1 MIFRL
6 LLLIFWLVCPQIC
19 RAGEMPG
26 AVVIDPGHGGYDP
39 GAVRQGVM
47 EKYVNLAIAQEVV
60 KILQENNVRVLLT
73 REGDYNLAVPGLHG
87 RQAKRYDIEKRI
99 ELAETF
105 GADAVISIHVNV
117 GRRLCTGA
125 ETFYHRQSPR
135 SKLLAR
141 YIQKEISGLP
151 QMNKRVVKTGN
162 YYILRRTPMPCVIVE
177 TGYLNNPQE
186 RKKLLDKSYRQMLAR
201 AIARGVINYLHEKDK
216 ATNRAAEGEA
226 R

>member
-6 LLLIFWLVCPQIC
+6 LLLILWLACPQIC
-19 RAGEMPG
+19 RAGEIQG
-26 AVVIDPGHGGYDP
+26 TVVIDPGHGGYDP
-39 GAVRQGVM
+39 GAVRQGIM
-47 EKYVNLAIAQEVV
+47 EKNVNLVIAQEVV
-60 KILQENNVRVLLT
+60 KILQENHVRVLLT

-87 RQAKRYDIEKRI
+87 RQAKRYDIERRI
-99 ELAETF
+99 ELAEKF

-135 SKLLAR
+135 GKLLAQ

-151 QMNKRVVKTGN
+151 QMHRRVIKTGN
-162 YYILRRTPMPCVIVE
+162 YYILRRTTMPCVIVE
-177 TGYLNNPQE
+177 TGFLNNPQE
-186 RKKLLDKSYRQMLAR
+186 REKLLDKSYQQMLAR

-216 ATNRAAEGEA
+216 ESKMEAEGE
-226 R
+226 